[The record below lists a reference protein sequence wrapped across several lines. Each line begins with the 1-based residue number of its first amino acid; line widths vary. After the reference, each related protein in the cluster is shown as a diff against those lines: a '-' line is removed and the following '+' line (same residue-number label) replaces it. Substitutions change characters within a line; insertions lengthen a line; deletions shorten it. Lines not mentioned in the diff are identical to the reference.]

1 MTNERPIDH
10 PDLARHPAAPTALA
24 RLDGVLYR
32 VPIVD
37 RRDEAVPVRVEDV
50 MAARAAVHQLSD
62 LLPEFNAERVEVIG
76 RTTTLGTRAG
86 ETPPV
91 NEEDVRTALVDLRD
105 RLKSS
110 LPDF

>member
-1 MTNERPIDH
+1 MTDERPVDH

-37 RRDEAVPVRVEDV
+37 RRDEAVQVRVEDV
-50 MAARAAVHQLSD
+50 MAARAAVHLLSD
-62 LLPEFNAERVEVIG
+62 LLPEFNAEQVETIG
-76 RTTTLGTRAG
+76 RATTLGTRAG